1 MVKRQRKKEDIIR
14 ESHERSSKY
23 GINPA
28 QRFSQ
33 RILSGEEKAEILQEN
48 HDLIEVA
55 GPFLDSLY
63 DFLKESGF
71 ILLLTSKDG
80 CILRITGDET
90 TLKAANELNMVVGAF
105 LDEKNVG
112 TNAMGT
118 AISEDMP
125 IQVSATEHFITAYQK
140 WTCSA
145 APIHDE
151 NGYIIGTINLTGN
164 YELAHPHTLPLV
176 VAAVVAIENQLQNR
190 LNEQRLKESVRFVN
204 QVMDSMLFA
213 VISMSE
219 RGIIRSA
226 NRMAYKLL
234 KIPNDQL
241 TGKHFS
247 EILPEWKKLFDEVKN
262 NRVILD
268 EEQNLITSRGKEP
281 FSINV
286 YPITLNDGYID
297 GMVVG
302 FREMKRVYRIVNK
315 YTGMNARYT
324 FEDLIGESDEI
335 KRVAEYARTVANSP
349 STILITG
356 ESGTGKEVVAQA
368 IHNSSSRMDNGF
380 VALNCGAISP
390 GLIESELFGYEE
402 GSFTGAGKGGRPG
415 KFELAHGGTLFLDE
429 IGEMPLDMQVKL
441 LRALQESA
449 ITRVGGNKL
458 IPVDVRIIA
467 ATNMILKDEIAE
479 GKFRSDLF
487 YRLSV
492 IPIHIP
498 ALRERREDI
507 PILIQYFLNL
517 KAIKLDKK
525 VPEISKALYV
535 ELIQYEW
542 PGNIRE
548 LENFI
553 EKYVNLDGDLSF
565 ARDAGSGASQSIAEV
580 VHPSGSAVRSL
591 AATEKEAIRAAL
603 DAYSEN
609 ISQTAKVLG
618 ISRNAL
624 YEKIKRHGI

>member
-1 MVKRQRKKEDIIR
+1 MNRRKRKKEDIIR
-14 ESHERSSKY
+14 DSHQRSSKY
-23 GINPA
+23 GVTPG
-28 QRFSQ
+28 QRFSR
-33 RILSGEEKAEILQEN
+33 RILSGEEKEAVLHEN
-48 HDLIEVA
+48 QDLIEVA
-55 GPFLDSLY
+55 GPFLDMLY

-71 ILLLTSKDG
+71 ILLLTDKQG
-80 CILRITGDET
+80 CILRITGDQA
-90 TLKAANELNMVVGAF
+90 TLKAAQDMNIVVGAY

-118 AISEDMP
+118 AISEDIP
-125 IQVSATEHFITAYQK
+125 IQVSATEHFITAYQQ

-151 NGYIIGTINLTGN
+151 NGNIIGTINLTGN
-164 YELAHPHTLPLV
+164 YKLAHPHTLSLV
-176 VAAVVAIENQLQNR
+176 VAAVVAIENQLQNQ
-190 LNEQRLKESVRFVN
+190 LNEQRLRESVRFVN
-204 QVMDSMLFA
+204 QIMDSMLFA

-234 KIPNDQL
+234 KIPNDEL
-241 TGKHFS
+241 PGKHIS
-247 EILPEWKKLFDEVKN
+247 DVLPEWNKLFEVVRN
-262 NRVILD
+262 NKVILD
-268 EEQNLITSRGKEP
+268 EEQSLITARGKEA
-281 FSINV
+281 FSINA

-297 GMVVG
+297 GMVIG

-315 YTGMNARYT
+315 YTGMHARYT

-335 KRVAEYARTVANSP
+335 KRVAEYARAVANSP

-368 IHNSSSRMDNGF
+368 VHNSSSRMENGF

-441 LRALQESA
+441 LRALQEGA
-449 ITRVGGNKL
+449 VTRVGGSKL

-467 ATNMILKDEIAE
+467 ATNKNLKDEIAE
-479 GKFRSDLF
+479 GNFRSDLF

-492 IPIHIP
+492 IPMHIP

-507 PILIQYFLNL
+507 PILIKYFLNL
-517 KAIKLDKK
+517 KAIKLDKM
-525 VPEISKALYV
+525 VPEISKPLFT

-565 ARDAGSGASQSIAEV
+565 ETEPHNGSTLPVSDSISKTDTTV
-580 VHPSGSAVRSL
+580 KSL
-591 AATEKEAIRAAL
+591 AAAEKQAIRTAL
-603 DAYSEN
+603 HACENN

>member
-1 MVKRQRKKEDIIR
+1 MAKEQRKKEDIIR

-23 GINPA
+23 GINPE
-28 QRFSQ
+28 QRYSQ
-33 RILSGEEKAEILQEN
+33 RILSGEEKIAILQEN

-55 GPFLDSLY
+55 GPFMDLLY

-90 TLKAANELNMVVGAF
+90 TLRAAKDLNMVVGAF

-125 IQVSATEHFITAYQK
+125 IQVSATEHFMIAYQK

-145 APIHDE
+145 APVHDE

-164 YELAHPHTLPLV
+164 SELAHPHTLSLV
-176 VAAVVAIENQLQNR
+176 VAAVIAIENQLQNQ

-213 VISMSE
+213 VISMNE

-234 KIPNDQL
+234 KFPNDQL
-241 TGKHFS
+241 TGKHIS
-247 EILPEWKKLFDEVKN
+247 EVLPEWTKLFDEVKKD
-262 NRVILD
+262 RVILD
-268 EEQNLITSRGKEP
+268 EERNMITSRGKEP

-467 ATNMILKDEIAE
+467 ATNMILKDEIAA
-479 GKFRSDLF
+479 GNFRSDLF

-507 PILIQYFLNL
+507 PILMQYFLNL
-517 KAIKLDKK
+517 KAIKLDKM
-525 VPEISKALYV
+525 VPEISKPLYT
-535 ELIQYEW
+535 EIIQHDW

-565 ARDAGSGASQSIAEV
+565 ERGSDSGKPKPIAE
-580 VHPSGSAVRSL
+580 AVDSSDTRVQSL
-591 AATEKEAIRAAL
+591 AEVEEDAIRMAL
-603 DAYSEN
+603 DACEYN
-609 ISQTAKVLG
+609 ITHTAKALG

>member
-1 MVKRQRKKEDIIR
+1 MARRQRKKEDIIR

-23 GINPA
+23 GIKPE

-33 RILSGEEKAEILQEN
+33 RILSGEAKEIILRDNQ
-48 HDLIEVA
+48 DLIEVA
-55 GPFLDSLY
+55 GPFLDLLY

-90 TLKAANELNMVVGAF
+90 TLKAANDLNMVVGAF

-151 NGYIIGTINLTGN
+151 NGNIVGTINLTGS
-164 YELAHPHTLPLV
+164 YELAHPHTLSLV

-219 RGIIRSA
+219 RGIIRSS
-226 NRMAYKLL
+226 NKMAYKLL
-234 KIPNDQL
+234 KIQNEDLP
-241 TGKHFS
+241 GKHIS
-247 EILPEWKKLFDEVKN
+247 EVLPEWNKLFDAVKD

-268 EEQNLITSRGKEP
+268 EEQSLITSRGKEP

-324 FEDLIGESDEI
+324 FEDLIGESDEM
-335 KRVAEYARTVANSP
+335 KRVTEYARAVANSP

-368 IHNSSSRMDNGF
+368 VHNASNRMDNGF

-458 IPVDVRIIA
+458 IPVDVRIVA
-467 ATNMILKDEIAE
+467 ATNKNLKEEIAK
-479 GKFRSDLF
+479 GNFRSDLF

-517 KAIKLDKK
+517 KAIKLDKM
-525 VPEISKALYV
+525 VPEISKPLYT
-535 ELIQYEW
+535 ELVQYEW

-553 EKYVNLDGDLSF
+553 EKFVNLDGDLSF
-565 ARDAGSGASQSIAEV
+565 ETEP
-580 VHPSGSAVRSL
+580 HSGSPLPLTEAVNASNNTVRSL
-591 AATEKEAIRAAL
+591 AATEKDAIREAL
-603 DAYSEN
+603 NAFSDN
-609 ISQTAKVLG
+609 ISQTAKALG

>member
-1 MVKRQRKKEDIIR
+1 MTKRQRKKEDIIR

-23 GINPA
+23 GINPE
-28 QRFSQ
+28 QRYSQ
-33 RILSGEEKAEILQEN
+33 RILSGEEKGAILQEN

-55 GPFLDSLY
+55 GPFLDLLY

-71 ILLLTSKDG
+71 ILLLTDKHG

-90 TLKAANELNMVVGAF
+90 TLKAANELNMVVGAY

-145 APIHDE
+145 APVHDE

-164 YELAHPHTLPLV
+164 YELAHPHTLSLV

-190 LNEQRLKESVRFVN
+190 LSEQRLEESVRFVN

-219 RGIIRSA
+219 RGIIRSS

-234 KIPNDQL
+234 KIQNEEL
-241 TGKHFS
+241 LGKHIS
-247 EILPEWKKLFDEVKN
+247 EVLPEWNKLFDAVKD

-286 YPITLNDGYID
+286 YPITLNDGFID
-297 GMVVG
+297 GMVIG

-335 KRVAEYARTVANSP
+335 KRVAEYARAVANSP

-368 IHNSSSRMDNGF
+368 VHNSSSRMDNGF

-467 ATNMILKDEIAE
+467 ATNKNLKDEIAR
-479 GKFRSDLF
+479 GNFRSDLF

-517 KAIKLDKK
+517 KAIKLNKM
-525 VPEISKALYV
+525 VPEISKPLFT

-565 ARDAGSGASQSIAEV
+565 EIEPHSGSPLPLTEV
-580 VHPSGSAVRSL
+580 VNASNNTVRSL
-591 AATEKEAIRAAL
+591 AAAEKEAIRIAL
-603 DAYSEN
+603 NAFSDN
-609 ISQTAKVLG
+609 ISQTAKALG

-624 YEKIKRHGI
+624 YEKIKRLGI